1 MNWVFQT
8 LAYPFLTVQ
17 RRLECMS
24 LLGVS
29 LLRND
34 EYKGFLDAV
43 KRIYREEGALAFYR
57 GYLAYMLAVSHHY
70 WGFYDNDCIDNDM
83 DEFPALRY

>member
-1 MNWVFQT
+1 
-8 LAYPFLTVQ
+8 
-17 RRLECMS
+17 MS
-24 LLGVS
+24 RLGVS

-57 GYLAYMLAVSHHY
+57 GYLAYMLAVSHNS
-70 WGFYDNDCIDNDM
+70 GV
-83 DEFPALRY
+83 L